1 MTGLESY
8 GLDAAWAAV
17 YAQAGID
24 LAQAARVVGE
34 QRGEY
39 SVVSARGVQRATAA
53 GKLRRLQLR
62 PAVGDWVG
70 LAQQQEARIVAVLP
84 RRTSIV
90 RKEAGRTQN
99 QQVIASN
106 VDTALIVC
114 AVGEANPR
122 KIERFA
128 SMVAQGGVHPVVV
141 LNKIDLAEDASAA
154 AAALRS
160 ALPGL
165 TLCSI
170 AAEGGAG
177 LGELG
182 EYVRAGSTLVLV
194 GSSGVGKTT
203 LVNRLL
209 GRDAYA
215 TGGIMEDG
223 KRGKHTT
230 TSRALALL
238 PGGGIIM
245 DTPGLRE
252 VGLWGAEAGLD
263 ETFAE
268 VAELAQQCRFSN
280 CTHAREPDCAV
291 ALALREGRLTPERYE
306 AWQRL
311 HVEIQDRRGRQRSKQ
326 VPNAKKET

>member
-1 MTGLESY
+1 MTGLEPY
-8 GLDAAWAAV
+8 GLDAAWRAA
-17 YAQAGID
+17 YAQSGIA

-39 SVVSARGVQRATAA
+39 SVVTAGGVHRATAA
-53 GKLRRLQLR
+53 GKLRHLAAR

-70 LAQQQEARIVAVLP
+70 LAAQGEPRIVAVLP

-90 RKEAGRTQN
+90 RKQAGRAHS
-99 QQVIASN
+99 QQMLASN

-114 AVGEANPR
+114 AVGEANAR

-128 SMVAQGGVHPVVV
+128 SLVSQGGVRPVVV
-141 LNKIDLAEDASAA
+141 LNKMDLAADPGAVV
-154 AAALRS
+154 AALQA

-165 TLCSI
+165 TLCCMTAQASHGL
-170 AAEGGAG
+170 AALAP
-177 LGELG
+177 
-182 EYVRAGSTLVLV
+182 YVQPGQTLVLV

-209 GRDAYA
+209 GHEAYA
-215 TGGIMEDG
+215 TGNIMDDG

-238 PGGGIIM
+238 PAGGIIM

-252 VGLWGAEAGLD
+252 VGLVDADDGVG
-263 ETFAE
+263 ETFADI
-268 VAELAQQCRFSN
+268 AALAQQCRFAN
-280 CTHAREPDCAV
+280 CSHAGEPDCAV
-291 ALALREGRLTPERYE
+291 AQALQSAHLAPERYA
-306 AWQRL
+306 AWQHL
-311 HVEIQDRRGRQRSKQ
+311 QQESQHRRFRQRSKQ
-326 VPNAKKET
+326 VPSKKET